1 MEFMQFNLLVASYD
15 IHFAAYYFD
24 KKKMSQLIPN
34 VVWKS
39 IYQDYLKA
47 YHEPHLLEKP

>member
-15 IHFAAYYFD
+15 IHFAVYYFD